1 MSLFEK
7 VNKKNVDIFFT
18 DGLNLRLATKDLNIA
33 EITAIAAS
41 KDMTIEDV
49 MAMAEQDGWEYSGEQ
64 PRDGLSYVCSA
75 FVAALWKAGG
85 LFE

>member
-33 EITAIAAS
+33 EITALAAS

-49 MAMAEQDGWEYSGEQ
+49 MAMAEKDGWEYSGEQ